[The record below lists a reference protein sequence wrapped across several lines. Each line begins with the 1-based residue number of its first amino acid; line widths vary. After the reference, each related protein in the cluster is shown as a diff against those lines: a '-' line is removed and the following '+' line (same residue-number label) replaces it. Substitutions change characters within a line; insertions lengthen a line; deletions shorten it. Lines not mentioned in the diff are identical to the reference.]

1 MSAKRSEVVEYL
13 NAYLKIADIE
23 DRSNN
28 GLQIQG
34 ADEIQTIGLAVDAC
48 LEAYQKAV
56 SQKCQ
61 MLIVHHGL
69 IWGGLTSITGAIYSQ
84 VKFAVLSDLNVYA
97 AHLPLDAH
105 DVCGNNIVLAKMLGL
120 VDIKPFGLYKKNLI
134 GFEGTLPKPLNAEQ
148 IGKTIQSNIGGK
160 FSMLP
165 FGKPE
170 NSRIAVVSGGGTDA
184 LDEAI
189 DKGIDCFITGEG
201 KHDNHHKALESRI
214 NVVYCG
220 HYDTET
226 VGVKALGGV
235 LKKRFNVK
243 PVFVDVP
250 TLI

>member
-134 GFEGTLPKPLNAEQ
+134 GFEGALA
-148 IGKTIQSNIGGK
+148 KT
-160 FSMLP
+160 F
-165 FGKPE
+165 
-170 NSRIAVVSGGGTDA
+170 
-184 LDEAI
+184 
-189 DKGIDCFITGEG
+189 
-201 KHDNHHKALESRI
+201 
-214 NVVYCG
+214 
-220 HYDTET
+220 
-226 VGVKALGGV
+226 
-235 LKKRFNVK
+235 KRRANR
-243 PVFVDVP
+243 
-250 TLI
+250 